1 MADLRASN
9 HETVTCER
17 VVRIVTQAENA
28 AAAAQAPHVTQCSA
42 RAENAPVFEL
52 SQVTQLPFSQRSS
65 QSERFQSLRVSLT
78 ASAHVVPPTT
88 ASACVPSAAPAPAA
102 AAVTA
107 APASFLCLLEKRQK
121 CHSKHSPSVAPLQPQ
136 AVQPA
141 GLVRAPDC
149 ALAEDAGE
157 HAHSAE
163 ELGERAQLAEGQLDL
178 AELQARVVGSQL
190 QLLRGLLAE
199 REEQV
204 RVVMAELAGMRA
216 RVVRARNVA
225 EQSPRGICR
234 SRSSAQGRCA
244 GGSAADTEE
253 TTGAG
258 KTGFAAGGSVCGRK
272 EAAENAGI
280 ARNRG
285 TQGTRNCYTGRASFS
300 VPASMVTSRRAS
312 TDRRPAEAIQALAES
327 HAAAAAASAAAAGAT
342 GAGGGGGE
350 ASACASECLEAA
362 AVLQQVEMSVASTE
376 AWLWEV
382 EAAAAEARD
391 VFLQAE
397 EETAAAAAAVGAAR
411 AAGGG
416 EAAVGGKRGGRAIHS
431 GGFRHELAL
440 SEKAFT
446 EELYRRLAQLQAD
459 LIEAGEGERVLQG
472 ILQGLEGSKGT
483 VGKLLLTG
491 MDGCGGWDG
500 GDGRNGG
507 DGRDGDDGRENG
519 MEEDYEEALILQQ
532 ALEYLKQQQVPAV
545 AC

>member
-1 MADLRASN
+1 MADLRASK

-42 RAENAPVFEL
+42 RAENAPVFE
-52 SQVTQLPFSQRSS
+52 SS
-65 QSERFQSLRVSLT
+65 
-78 ASAHVVPPTT
+78 
-88 ASACVPSAAPAPAA
+88 
-102 AAVTA
+102 
-107 APASFLCLLEKRQK
+107 
-121 CHSKHSPSVAPLQPQ
+121 QPQ

-190 QLLRGLLAE
+190 QLLRGMLAE

-204 RVVMAELAGMRA
+204 RAVMAELAGMRA

-234 SRSSAQGRCA
+234 SRSAAQGRCA
-244 GGSAADTEE
+244 GGSAADAEE

-258 KTGFAAGGSVCGRK
+258 KTGFAAGGSLCGRK
-272 EAAENAGI
+272 EAAGNAGI
-280 ARNRG
+280 AGNREN
-285 TQGTRNCYTGRASFS
+285 QGTRNCYTGRASFS
-300 VPASMVTSRRAS
+300 VPASLMSSRRAS
-312 TDRRPAEAIQALAES
+312 TDRRPGEASQALSET
-327 HAAAAAASAAAAGAT
+327 HAAAAAASAAAAVAT
-342 GAGGGGGE
+342 GAGGGGE

-362 AVLQQVEMSVASTE
+362 AELQQVEMSVASTE

-397 EETAAAAAAVGAAR
+397 EEAAAAAVGAAGAAGEGGA
-411 AAGGG
+411 AAGG
-416 EAAVGGKRGGRAIHS
+416 EQGGRTIHS

-491 MDGCGGWDG
+491 MDGWDGWGGGVGGRGGYAGEG
-500 GDGRNGG
+500 GDGRGVV
-507 DGRDGDDGRENG
+507 
-519 MEEDYEEALILQQ
+519 EDYEEALILQQ
-532 ALEYLKQQQVPAV
+532 ALEYLKQQQMPAV
-545 AC
+545 VC